1 MKSVYIETSIVSY
14 ITAKPSRDVR
24 VAAWQQLTVQWWDQE
39 RSHYEL
45 YTSEL
50 VMAES
55 AEGDPDA
62 AQRRFNFLSGLPEL
76 VVDEE
81 SETLAARLIKE
92 GGFPTSARADALH
105 VALAAVHNIDYLLTW
120 NCRHINNAIM
130 KPLIR
135 SICLAADH
143 LCPEICTPQE
153 LLLEDNNDVSG

>member
-1 MKSVYIETSIVSY
+1 M
-14 ITAKPSRDVR
+14 TAKPSRDVR
-24 VAAWQQLTVQWWDQE
+24 AAAWQQLTVQWWDQE

-55 AEGDPDA
+55 TEGDPDA
-62 AQRRFNFLSGLPEL
+62 AQRRCNFLSGLPEL

-81 SETLAARLIKE
+81 SEVLAAKLIDK
-92 GGFPTSARADALH
+92 GGFPTTAQADALH

-120 NCRHINNAIM
+120 NCRHINNATM

-135 SICLAADH
+135 SICSAAGH
-143 LCPEICTPQE
+143 ICPEICAPQE
-153 LLLEDNNDVSG
+153 LLLEDSDDVSG